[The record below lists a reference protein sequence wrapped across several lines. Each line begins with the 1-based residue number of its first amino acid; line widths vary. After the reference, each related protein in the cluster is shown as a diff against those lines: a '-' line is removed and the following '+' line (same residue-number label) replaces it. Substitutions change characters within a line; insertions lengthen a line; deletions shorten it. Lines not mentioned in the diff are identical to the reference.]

1 MTFQVLHSGH
11 GVYHFSQSGCKLLF
25 FTDYGMRHVIAYL
38 GWTRELTTSAHAQ
51 FHPLMMK
58 PFF

>member
-1 MTFQVLHSGH
+1 MTLQVLHSGH

-38 GWTRELTTSAHAQ
+38 GRESSQPTSAHAIS
-51 FHPLMMK
+51 PPINNEAL
-58 PFF
+58 